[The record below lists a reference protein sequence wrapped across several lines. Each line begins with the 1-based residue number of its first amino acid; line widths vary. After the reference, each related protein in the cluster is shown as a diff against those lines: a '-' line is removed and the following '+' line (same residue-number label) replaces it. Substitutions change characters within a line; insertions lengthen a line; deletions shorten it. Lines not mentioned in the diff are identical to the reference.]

1 MKTVAMILAGGEGK
15 RLDILSK
22 HRAKPAVPFGGKY
35 RIIDFTLSNCVNSDI
50 YTIAV
55 LTQYLPRSLNEHIGI
70 GRSWD
75 LDRKFGGIELLA
87 PYQGKEGDWYSGTA
101 HAVFKNMS
109 YFIEKSADNVI
120 ILSGD
125 HIYKMN
131 YRKLIK
137 QHMAKDADLTIAV
150 KPVDWNIASEF
161 GILSVNDEDRIMEFE
176 EKPVNP
182 KSNLASMGIYI
193 FKASVL
199 EKMLIEYC
207 GEKGLTDFGK
217 DIIPGMIK
225 NMNVFAYKF
234 EDYWRDVGTLEEYWK
249 ANMELLD
256 KNPPLNL
263 YDKELSI
270 YTNHPEV
277 PPARFGENSRVVRSI
292 VSGGCLVDGNVENS
306 VLCSEVI
313 VEEGAVVRN
322 SIILDRTII
331 KKGTIVDRTIVDKDA
346 IIGAGAVIGY
356 GDDFTINVEKP
367 KNLYS
372 GLNLIGKFAEIPD
385 GTIIQR
391 NCRIKS
397 RAKAADFKR
406 NIVKS
411 GETINAEYDTDPLL
425 KYR

>member
-1 MKTVAMILAGGEGK
+1 MILAGGAGT

-35 RIIDFTLSNCVNSDI
+35 RIIDFPLSNCVNSNI

-55 LTQYLPRSLNEHIGI
+55 LTQYLPRSLHEHIGI

-87 PYQGKEGDWYSGTA
+87 PFQGKEGDWYNGTA

-109 YFIEKSADNVI
+109 YFIEKNADNVI

-131 YRKLIK
+131 YQKMIRE
-137 QHMAKDADLTIAV
+137 HENNNADLTIAV
-150 KPVDWNIASEF
+150 KPVEWEMASEF
-161 GILSVNDEDRIMEFE
+161 GILSVNDEGRITEFE
-176 EKPVNP
+176 EKPAKP

-193 FKASVL
+193 FKASAL
-199 EKMLIEYC
+199 EKVLIEFC

-217 DIIPGMIK
+217 DIIPAMIE
-225 NMNVFAYKF
+225 NMNVFGYRF

-249 ANMELLD
+249 ANMELLER
-256 KNPPLNL
+256 NPPLNL
-263 YDKELSI
+263 YDRELSI
-270 YTNHPEV
+270 YTRHPEV
-277 PPARFGENSRVVRSI
+277 PPARFGENSSVVKSI
-292 VSGGCLVDGNVENS
+292 VSGGCLVDGRVENS

-313 VEEGAVVRN
+313 VEEGAVIRN
-322 SIILDRTII
+322 SIILDRAVI
-331 KKGTIVDRTIVDKDA
+331 KKGTIIDRTIVDKDA
-346 IIGAGAVIGY
+346 VIGANSVIGY
-356 GDDFTINVEKP
+356 GEDYTINVEKP
-367 KNLYS
+367 KNLYT
-372 GLNLIGKFAEIPD
+372 GLNLIGKFAEVPD

-397 RAKAADFKR
+397 RAKAVDFKS

-411 GETINAEYDTDPLL
+411 GETVNATSDTDPLL